1 MALEVA
7 KEAMERWD
15 ELERE
20 QERIEE
26 EEERGAKQWVNHD
39 GTPEEDTL
47 EELYLHDILPVALER
62 ERLLVTLK
70 LPKLLDNEE
79 IIDEAPAKK
88 ETNKEPKDEIK

>member
-1 MALEVA
+1 
-7 KEAMERWD
+7 MEKRD
-15 ELERE
+15 GLNSD
-20 QERIEE
+20 QDRIEE
-26 EEERGAKQWVNHD
+26 EHEDEEWVVKKWVNHD
-39 GTPEEDTL
+39 GTPEDDTL
-47 EELYLHDILPVALER
+47 EELYLHNILPAALER

>member
-1 MALEVA
+1 
-7 KEAMERWD
+7 MEKRD
-15 ELERE
+15 GLNSD
-20 QERIEE
+20 QDRIEE
-26 EEERGAKQWVNHD
+26 EHEDEERGVKKWVNHD
-39 GTPEEDTL
+39 GTPEDDTL
-47 EELYLHDILPVALER
+47 EELYLHNILPAALER